1 MTMSAKRVTSILVP
15 LVLLLSFAT
24 ACGKMPSSADA
35 AQPAG
40 DTVAD
45 ASSGAGLPFARKG
58 SGGKSSPLAP
68 NEVTIPAGTVIPVRL
83 QSSISSSTAQ
93 PGQHFEAVLDEPLVV
108 GGRTLAQRGAAAT
121 GRVVQARK
129 SGRLHDSGYLRLTLA
144 SITVNGK
151 EVPVQASS
159 IFVQGAAHKKR
170 NLALI
175 GGGSGA
181 GALIGALAGGGKG
194 ALIGA
199 GVGAAAGTTG
209 AYATGQKDVGFS
221 PERRLSFRL
230 TQPVKAG

>member
-1 MTMSAKRVTSILVP
+1 MTNIKRPSIFILA
-15 LVLLLSFAT
+15 LILLALST

-35 AQPAG
+35 AQPA
-40 DTVAD
+40 AD
-45 ASSGAGLPFARKG
+45 ATADPSSPEGLPF
-58 SGGKSSPLAP
+58 SGKAPGKSGALVPDQ
-68 NEVTIPAGTVIPVRL
+68 VTIPAGTVIPVRL
-83 QSSISSSTAQ
+83 QSSISSATAQ

-108 GGRTLAQRGAAAT
+108 NGRTVAERGASVV

-129 SGRLHDSGYLRLTLA
+129 SGHLHNSGYLRLTLA
-144 SITVNGK
+144 SITASGK

-159 IFVQGAAHKKR
+159 IFVQGASHKKR

-209 AYATGQKDVGFS
+209 AYATGQKDVSFS
-221 PERRLSFRL
+221 SERRLSFRL
-230 TQPVKAG
+230 TQPAKVG